1 MNLRGLWGR
10 MASCGPM
17 ASALSQR
24 LLGAKRPIDNRPQ
37 VSNLPHRISVL
48 AITSNDGD
56 RRLLSSFSIRGQ
68 WDLVFTSTC
77 QEALA
82 ILKSGRAAVIICDRD
97 LPGPDWR
104 ECVRSLAAARPEC
117 PILLMSSIYDEYLW
131 EEVVHI
137 GGYDVAPKPLQ
148 EEQVVGAVN
157 LAWSYAKN
165 L

>member
-1 MNLRGLWGR
+1 MNLR
-10 MASCGPM
+10 AM
-17 ASALSQR
+17 ASALSR
-24 LLGAKRPIDNRPQ
+24 WLLGAKRPIDNRPQ

-56 RRLLSSFSIRGQ
+56 RRLLSSFSVRGQ
-68 WDLVFTSTC
+68 WDLVFTSSC

-82 ILKSGRAAVIICDRD
+82 ILESRRAAVIVCDRD

-104 ECVRSLAAARPEC
+104 ECVRSLAGARPES
-117 PILLMSSIYDEYLW
+117 PILLMSSIFDEYLW

-148 EEQVVGAVN
+148 EEQVVRIVN

-165 L
+165 LKAPARL

>member
-1 MNLRGLWGR
+1 MLETIRRLVNRWR
-10 MASCGPM
+10 AAMPAPM
-17 ASALSQR
+17 D
-24 LLGAKRPIDNRPQ
+24 K
-37 VSNLPHRISVL
+37 ISVL

-77 QEALA
+77 QEALD
-82 ILKSGRAAVIICDRD
+82 ILTIGRAAVIICDRD

-104 ECVRSLAAARPEC
+104 ECVRSLASARPEY

-137 GGYDVAPKPLQ
+137 GGYDVATKPLQ
-148 EEQVVGAVN
+148 EEQVVRAVN

-165 L
+165 LKAP